1 MTLYVVTEGEYSDYH
16 IVGIYSTK
24 EQAEKVKKYYSGLWD
39 YPDIEEWELD
49 GDVPEDIESMREY
62 YRVTHYIDQWLKDTW
77 TWKRFT
83 KVGEEAKK
91 EFSWN
96 FFQGIRKE
104 FTIDIPCDR
113 VKDEKHAIK
122 IAKDKRAELIAMR
135 EGIT

>member
-24 EQAEKVKKYYSGLWD
+24 EQAEKVKKYHSGWWD

-49 GDVPEDIESMREY
+49 GNVPEDIESMREY
-62 YRVTHYIDQWLKDTW
+62 YRVTHYIDQWLKDSW
-77 TWKRFT
+77 DCRRFT
-83 KVGEEAKK
+83 KVGEETKK
-91 EFSWN
+91 ELSWN
-96 FFQGIRKE
+96 FFIGIGKE

-113 VKDEKHAIK
+113 AKDEQHAIK
-122 IAKDKRAELIAMR
+122 IAQDKRIELIAMR